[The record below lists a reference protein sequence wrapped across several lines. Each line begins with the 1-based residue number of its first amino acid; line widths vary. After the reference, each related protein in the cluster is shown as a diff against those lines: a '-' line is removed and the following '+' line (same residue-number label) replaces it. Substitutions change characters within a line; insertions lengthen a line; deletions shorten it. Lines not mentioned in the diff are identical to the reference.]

1 MRDPLGDDLGRGD
14 LPKVG
19 GWVFLVVLPLVVA
32 VVLAAVV
39 VPLGSGGRR
48 VFSIVSQIASARS
61 ELLPILIGSQLGVSA
76 LVVAMT
82 QFQPERWRGTPKE
95 LGNCWLSEVRLVA
108 SQENRYIASTFGLLG
123 ISGVI
128 VFGVAACVS
137 QRIDAGG
144 VLLLLIVWGIHA
156 VSSAVLIMVPA
167 TGAAAVVDYW
177 RSLIRLVCVAEMWPG
192 ELEFAKKE
200 VDRVGMSPLVHV
212 RQWRGVVVLGVLFV
226 ALVPVII
233 LGRIC
238 FGFPGWLLLQIG
250 VVEMMVASALL
261 SIGAGWGRWSSEGF
275 LAILFWLSW
284 PLMLL
289 QGLIL
294 EFEFI
299 AIATEPSLVRNVS
312 IGFVVVATLFL
323 GALFVVV
330 AWGARIVWA
339 RFNLLKSTLTLN
351 WIMDLRSQRRCG
363 NRCSSDE
370 REAVERSVVE
380 ALGDKN
386 REDTSE
392 IVKNSVLLGFLY
404 V

>member
-32 VVLAAVV
+32 VVLAVV

-48 VFSIVSQIASARS
+48 VLSIVSQIASARS

-95 LGNCWLSEVRLVA
+95 LGDCWLSEVRLVA
-108 SQENRYIASTFGLLG
+108 SKENRYIASMFGLLG
-123 ISGVI
+123 ISSVI

-137 QRIDAGG
+137 QRMDVGG

-167 TGAAAVVDYW
+167 TGAAAVADYW
-177 RSLIRLVCVAEMWPG
+177 RSLIRLVYVAEMWPG

-212 RQWRGVVVLGVLFV
+212 RQWKGVVVLGVLFV
-226 ALVPVII
+226 ALIPVII

-238 FGFPGWLLLQIG
+238 FGFPGWLLQIG

-261 SIGAGWGRWSSEGF
+261 SIGVGWGRWSSEGF
-275 LAILFWLSW
+275 LVILFWLSW

-289 QGLIL
+289 QGFIL
-294 EFEFI
+294 ELEFI
-299 AIATEPSLVRNVS
+299 AIVTEPSLVRNVS

-323 GALFVVV
+323 GALFAVV
-330 AWGARIVWA
+330 AWGARTVWA

-380 ALGDKN
+380 VLGDKN

>member
-32 VVLAAVV
+32 VVLAVV

-48 VFSIVSQIASARS
+48 VLSIVSQIASARS

-95 LGNCWLSEVRLVA
+95 LGDCWLSEVRLVA
-108 SQENRYIASTFGLLG
+108 SKENRYIASMFGLLG
-123 ISGVI
+123 ISSVI

-137 QRIDAGG
+137 QRMDVGG

-167 TGAAAVVDYW
+167 TGAAAVADYW
-177 RSLIRLVCVAEMWPG
+177 RSLIRLVYVAEMWPG

-212 RQWRGVVVLGVLFV
+212 RQWKGVVVLGVLFV
-226 ALVPVII
+226 ALIPVII

-238 FGFPGWLLLQIG
+238 FGFPGWLLQIG
-250 VVEMMVASALL
+250 VVEMMVASALF

-275 LAILFWLSW
+275 LVILFWLSW

-289 QGLIL
+289 QGFIL
-294 EFEFI
+294 ELEFI
-299 AIATEPSLVRNVS
+299 AIVTEPSLVRNVS

-323 GALFVVV
+323 GALFAVV
-330 AWGARIVWA
+330 AWGARTVWA

-380 ALGDKN
+380 VLGDKN

>member
-32 VVLAAVV
+32 VVLAVV

-48 VFSIVSQIASARS
+48 VLSIVSQIASARS

-95 LGNCWLSEVRLVA
+95 LGDCWLSEVRMVA
-108 SQENRYIASTFGLLG
+108 SKENRYIASMFGLLG
-123 ISGVI
+123 ISSVI

-137 QRIDAGG
+137 QRMDVGG

-167 TGAAAVVDYW
+167 TGAAAVADYW
-177 RSLIRLVCVAEMWPG
+177 RSLIRLVYVAEMWPG

-212 RQWRGVVVLGVLFV
+212 RQWKGVVVLGVLFV
-226 ALVPVII
+226 ALIPVII

-238 FGFPGWLLLQIG
+238 FGFPGWLLQIG

-275 LAILFWLSW
+275 LVILFWLSW

-289 QGLIL
+289 QGFIL
-294 EFEFI
+294 ELEFI
-299 AIATEPSLVRNVS
+299 AIVTEPSLVRNVS

-323 GALFVVV
+323 GALFAVV
-330 AWGARIVWA
+330 AWGARTVWA

-380 ALGDKN
+380 VLGDKN

>member
-32 VVLAAVV
+32 VVLAVV

-48 VFSIVSQIASARS
+48 VLSIVSQIASARS

-95 LGNCWLSEVRLVA
+95 LGDCWLSEVRLVA
-108 SQENRYIASTFGLLG
+108 SKENRYIASMFGLLG
-123 ISGVI
+123 ISSVI

-137 QRIDAGG
+137 QRMDVGG

-167 TGAAAVVDYW
+167 TGAAAVADYW
-177 RSLIRLVCVAEMWPG
+177 RSLIRLVYVAEMWPG

-212 RQWRGVVVLGVLFV
+212 RQWKGVVVLGVLFV
-226 ALVPVII
+226 ALIPVII

-238 FGFPGWLLLQIG
+238 FGFPGWLLQIG

-275 LAILFWLSW
+275 LVILFCLSW

-289 QGLIL
+289 QGFIL
-294 EFEFI
+294 ELEFI
-299 AIATEPSLVRNVS
+299 AIVTEPSLVRNVS
-312 IGFVVVATLFL
+312 IGFIVVATLFL
-323 GALFVVV
+323 GALFAVV
-330 AWGARIVWA
+330 AWGARTVWA

-380 ALGDKN
+380 VLGDKN

>member
-32 VVLAAVV
+32 VVLAVV

-48 VFSIVSQIASARS
+48 VLSIVSQIASARS

-95 LGNCWLSEVRLVA
+95 LGDCWLSEVRLVA
-108 SQENRYIASTFGLLG
+108 SKENRYIASMFGLLG
-123 ISGVI
+123 ISSVI

-137 QRIDAGG
+137 QRMDVGG
-144 VLLLLIVWGIHA
+144 ALLLLIVWGIHA

-167 TGAAAVVDYW
+167 TGAAAVADYW
-177 RSLIRLVCVAEMWPG
+177 RSLIRLVYVAEMWPG

-212 RQWRGVVVLGVLFV
+212 RQWKGVVVLGVLFV
-226 ALVPVII
+226 ALIPVII

-238 FGFPGWLLLQIG
+238 FGFPGWLLQIG

-275 LAILFWLSW
+275 LAIIFWLSW

-289 QGLIL
+289 QGFIL
-294 EFEFI
+294 ELEFI
-299 AIATEPSLVRNVS
+299 AIVTEPSLVRNVS

-323 GALFVVV
+323 GALFAVV
-330 AWGARIVWA
+330 AWGARTVWA

-363 NRCSSDE
+363 NRCSSYE

-380 ALGDKN
+380 VLGDKN

>member
-32 VVLAAVV
+32 VVLAVV

-48 VFSIVSQIASARS
+48 VLSIVSQIASARS

-95 LGNCWLSEVRLVA
+95 LGDCWLSELRLVA
-108 SQENRYIASTFGLLG
+108 SQENRYIASMFGLLG
-123 ISGVI
+123 ISSVI

-137 QRIDAGG
+137 QRMDVGG

-167 TGAAAVVDYW
+167 TGAAAVADYW
-177 RSLIRLVCVAEMWPG
+177 RSLIRLVYVAEMWPG

-212 RQWRGVVVLGVLFV
+212 RQWKGVVVLGVLFV
-226 ALVPVII
+226 ALIPVII

-238 FGFPGWLLLQIG
+238 FGFPGWLLQIG

-289 QGLIL
+289 QGFIL
-294 EFEFI
+294 ELEFI
-299 AIATEPSLVRNVS
+299 AIVTEPSLVRNVS

-323 GALFVVV
+323 GALFAVV
-330 AWGARIVWA
+330 ASGARTVWA

-351 WIMDLRSQRRCG
+351 WVMDLRSQRRCG

-380 ALGDKN
+380 VLGDKN

>member
-1 MRDPLGDDLGRGD
+1 M
-14 LPKVG
+14 
-19 GWVFLVVLPLVVA
+19 FLVVLPLVVA
-32 VVLAAVV
+32 VVLAVV

-48 VFSIVSQIASARS
+48 VLSIVSQIASARS

-95 LGNCWLSEVRLVA
+95 LGDCWLSEVRLVA
-108 SQENRYIASTFGLLG
+108 SKENRYIASMFGLLG
-123 ISGVI
+123 ISSVI

-137 QRIDAGG
+137 QRMDVGG

-167 TGAAAVVDYW
+167 TGAAAVADYW
-177 RSLIRLVCVAEMWPG
+177 RSLIRLVYVAEMWPG

-212 RQWRGVVVLGVLFV
+212 RQWKGVVVLGVLFV
-226 ALVPVII
+226 ALIPVII

-238 FGFPGWLLLQIG
+238 FGFPGWLLQIG

-275 LAILFWLSW
+275 LVILFWLSW

-289 QGLIL
+289 QGFIL
-294 EFEFI
+294 ELEFI
-299 AIATEPSLVRNVS
+299 AIVTEPSLVRNVS
-312 IGFVVVATLFL
+312 IGFIVVATLFL
-323 GALFVVV
+323 GALFAVV
-330 AWGARIVWA
+330 AWGARTVWA

-380 ALGDKN
+380 VLGDKN

>member
-32 VVLAAVV
+32 VVLAVV

-48 VFSIVSQIASARS
+48 VLSIVSQIASARS

-95 LGNCWLSEVRLVA
+95 LGDCWLSEVRLVA
-108 SQENRYIASTFGLLG
+108 SKENRYIASMFGLLG
-123 ISGVI
+123 ISSVI

-137 QRIDAGG
+137 QRMDVGG

-167 TGAAAVVDYW
+167 TGAAAVADYW
-177 RSLIRLVCVAEMWPG
+177 RSLIRLVYVAEMWPG

-212 RQWRGVVVLGVLFV
+212 RQWKGVVVLGVLFV
-226 ALVPVII
+226 ALIPGII

-238 FGFPGWLLLQIG
+238 FGFPGWLLQIG

-275 LAILFWLSW
+275 LVILFWLSW

-289 QGLIL
+289 QGFIL
-294 EFEFI
+294 ELEFI
-299 AIATEPSLVRNVS
+299 AIVTEPSLVRNVS

-323 GALFVVV
+323 GALFAVV
-330 AWGARIVWA
+330 AWGARTVWA

-380 ALGDKN
+380 VLGDKN

>member
-1 MRDPLGDDLGRGD
+1 
-14 LPKVG
+14 
-19 GWVFLVVLPLVVA
+19 
-32 VVLAAVV
+32 
-39 VPLGSGGRR
+39 
-48 VFSIVSQIASARS
+48 
-61 ELLPILIGSQLGVSA
+61 
-76 LVVAMT
+76 MT

-95 LGNCWLSEVRLVA
+95 LGDCWLSELRLVA
-108 SQENRYIASTFGLLG
+108 SQENRYIASMFGLLG
-123 ISGVI
+123 ISSVI

-137 QRIDAGG
+137 QRMDVGG

-167 TGAAAVVDYW
+167 TGAAAVADYW
-177 RSLIRLVCVAEMWPG
+177 RSLIRLVYVAEMWPG

-212 RQWRGVVVLGVLFV
+212 RQWKGVVVLGVLFV
-226 ALVPVII
+226 ALIPVII

-289 QGLIL
+289 QGFIL
-294 EFEFI
+294 ELEFI
-299 AIATEPSLVRNVS
+299 AIVTEPSLVRNVS

-323 GALFVVV
+323 GALFAVV
-330 AWGARIVWA
+330 ASGARTVWA

-351 WIMDLRSQRRCG
+351 WVMDLRSQRRCG

-380 ALGDKN
+380 VLGDKN

>member
-32 VVLAAVV
+32 VVLAVV

-48 VFSIVSQIASARS
+48 VLSIVSQIASARS

-95 LGNCWLSEVRLVA
+95 LGDCWLSEVRLVA
-108 SQENRYIASTFGLLG
+108 SKENRYIASMFGLLG
-123 ISGVI
+123 ISSVI

-137 QRIDAGG
+137 QRMDVGG

-167 TGAAAVVDYW
+167 TGAAAVADYW
-177 RSLIRLVCVAEMWPG
+177 RSLIRLVYVAEMWPG

-212 RQWRGVVVLGVLFV
+212 RQWKGVVVLGVLFV
-226 ALVPVII
+226 ALIPVII

-238 FGFPGWLLLQIG
+238 FGFPGWLLQIG

-275 LAILFWLSW
+275 LVILFWLSW

-289 QGLIL
+289 QGFIL
-294 EFEFI
+294 ELEFI
-299 AIATEPSLVRNVS
+299 AIVTEPSLVRNVS

-323 GALFVVV
+323 GALFAVV
-330 AWGARIVWA
+330 AWGARTVWA

-380 ALGDKN
+380 VLGDKN

>member
-32 VVLAAVV
+32 VVLAVV

-48 VFSIVSQIASARS
+48 VLSIVSQIASARS

-95 LGNCWLSEVRLVA
+95 LGDCWLSEVRLVA
-108 SQENRYIASTFGLLG
+108 SQENRYIASMFGLLG
-123 ISGVI
+123 ISSVI

-137 QRIDAGG
+137 QRMDVGG

-167 TGAAAVVDYW
+167 TGAAAVADYW
-177 RSLIRLVCVAEMWPG
+177 RSLIRLVYVAEMWPG

-212 RQWRGVVVLGVLFV
+212 RQWKGVVVLGVLFV
-226 ALVPVII
+226 ALIPVII

-238 FGFPGWLLLQIG
+238 FGFPGWLLQIG

-275 LAILFWLSW
+275 LVILFWLSW

-289 QGLIL
+289 QGFIL
-294 EFEFI
+294 ELEFI
-299 AIATEPSLVRNVS
+299 AIVTEPSLVRNVS

-323 GALFVVV
+323 GALFAVV
-330 AWGARIVWA
+330 ASGARTVWA

-351 WIMDLRSQRRCG
+351 WVMDLRSQRRCG

-380 ALGDKN
+380 VLGDKN

>member
-1 MRDPLGDDLGRGD
+1 
-14 LPKVG
+14 
-19 GWVFLVVLPLVVA
+19 VFLVVLPLVVA
-32 VVLAAVV
+32 VVLAVV

-48 VFSIVSQIASARS
+48 VLSIVSQIASARS

-95 LGNCWLSEVRLVA
+95 LGDCWLSEVRLVA
-108 SQENRYIASTFGLLG
+108 SKENRYIASMFGLLG
-123 ISGVI
+123 ISSVI

-137 QRIDAGG
+137 QRMDVGG

-167 TGAAAVVDYW
+167 TGAAAVADYW
-177 RSLIRLVCVAEMWPG
+177 RSLIRLVYVAEMWPG

-212 RQWRGVVVLGVLFV
+212 RQWKGVVVLGVLFV
-226 ALVPVII
+226 ALIPVII

-238 FGFPGWLLLQIG
+238 FGFPGWLLQIG

-275 LAILFWLSW
+275 LVILFWLSW

-289 QGLIL
+289 QGFIL
-294 EFEFI
+294 ELEFI
-299 AIATEPSLVRNVS
+299 AIVTEPSLVRNVS

-323 GALFVVV
+323 GALFAVV
-330 AWGARIVWA
+330 AWGARTVWA

-380 ALGDKN
+380 VLGDKN

>member
-32 VVLAAVV
+32 VVLAVV

-48 VFSIVSQIASARS
+48 VLSIVSQIASARS

-95 LGNCWLSEVRLVA
+95 LGDCWLSEVRLVA
-108 SQENRYIASTFGLLG
+108 SKENRYIASMFGLLG
-123 ISGVI
+123 ISSVI

-137 QRIDAGG
+137 QRMDVGG

-167 TGAAAVVDYW
+167 TGAAAVADYW
-177 RSLIRLVCVAEMWPG
+177 RSLIRLVYVAEMWPG

-212 RQWRGVVVLGVLFV
+212 RQWKGVVVLGVLFV
-226 ALVPVII
+226 ALIPVII

-238 FGFPGWLLLQIG
+238 FGFPGWLLQIG

-275 LAILFWLSW
+275 LVILFWLSW

-289 QGLIL
+289 QGFIL
-294 EFEFI
+294 ELEFI
-299 AIATEPSLVRNVS
+299 AIVTEPSLVRNVS

-323 GALFVVV
+323 GALFAVV
-330 AWGARIVWA
+330 AWGARTVWA

-363 NRCSSDE
+363 NRWSSDE

-380 ALGDKN
+380 VLGDKN

>member
-32 VVLAAVV
+32 VVLAVV

-48 VFSIVSQIASARS
+48 VLSIVSQIASARS

-95 LGNCWLSEVRLVA
+95 LGDCWLSEVRLVA
-108 SQENRYIASTFGLLG
+108 SKENRYIASMFGLLG
-123 ISGVI
+123 ISSVI

-137 QRIDAGG
+137 QRMDVGG

-167 TGAAAVVDYW
+167 TGAAAVADYW
-177 RSLIRLVCVAEMWPG
+177 RSLIRLVYVAEMWPG

-212 RQWRGVVVLGVLFV
+212 RQWKGVVVLGVLFV
-226 ALVPVII
+226 ALIPVII

-238 FGFPGWLLLQIG
+238 FGFPGWLLQIG

-275 LAILFWLSW
+275 LVILFWLSW

-289 QGLIL
+289 QGFIL
-294 EFEFI
+294 ELEFI
-299 AIATEPSLVRNVS
+299 AIVTEPSLVRNVS
-312 IGFVVVATLFL
+312 IGFIVVATLFL
-323 GALFVVV
+323 GALFAVV
-330 AWGARIVWA
+330 AWGARTVWA

-380 ALGDKN
+380 VLGDKN

-392 IVKNSVLLGFLY
+392 IVKNSVLLKFLY

>member
-32 VVLAAVV
+32 VVLAVV

-48 VFSIVSQIASARS
+48 VLSIVSQIASARS

-95 LGNCWLSEVRLVA
+95 LGDCWLSEVRLVA
-108 SQENRYIASTFGLLG
+108 SKENRYIASMFGLLG
-123 ISGVI
+123 ISSVI

-137 QRIDAGG
+137 QRMDVGG

-167 TGAAAVVDYW
+167 TGAAAVADYW
-177 RSLIRLVCVAEMWPG
+177 RSLIRLVYVAEMWPG

-212 RQWRGVVVLGVLFV
+212 RQWKGVVVLGVLFV
-226 ALVPVII
+226 ALIPVII

-238 FGFPGWLLLQIG
+238 FGFPGWLLQIG

-275 LAILFWLSW
+275 LVILFWLSW

-289 QGLIL
+289 QGFIL
-294 EFEFI
+294 ELEFI
-299 AIATEPSLVRNVS
+299 AIVTEPSLVRNVS

-323 GALFVVV
+323 GALFAVV
-330 AWGARIVWA
+330 AWGARTVWA

-380 ALGDKN
+380 VLGDKN

-392 IVKNSVLLGFLY
+392 IVKYSVLLGFLY

>member
-1 MRDPLGDDLGRGD
+1 MRDALGDDLGRSG

-32 VVLAAVV
+32 VVLAVV

-48 VFSIVSQIASARS
+48 VLSIVSQIASARS

-95 LGNCWLSEVRLVA
+95 LGDCWLSEVRLVA
-108 SQENRYIASTFGLLG
+108 SKENRYIASMFGLLG
-123 ISGVI
+123 ISSVI

-137 QRIDAGG
+137 QRMDVGG

-167 TGAAAVVDYW
+167 TGAAAVADYW
-177 RSLIRLVCVAEMWPG
+177 RSLIRLVYVAEMWPG

-212 RQWRGVVVLGVLFV
+212 RQWKGVVVLGVLFV
-226 ALVPVII
+226 ALIPVII

-238 FGFPGWLLLQIG
+238 FGFPGWLLQIG

-275 LAILFWLSW
+275 LVILFWLSW

-289 QGLIL
+289 QGFIL
-294 EFEFI
+294 ELEFI
-299 AIATEPSLVRNVS
+299 AIVTEPSLVRNVS

-323 GALFVVV
+323 GALFAVV
-330 AWGARIVWA
+330 AWGARTVWA

-380 ALGDKN
+380 VLGDKN

>member
-1 MRDPLGDDLGRGD
+1 MREPLGDDLGRGD

-32 VVLAAVV
+32 VVLAVV

-48 VFSIVSQIASARS
+48 VLSIVSQIASARS

-95 LGNCWLSEVRLVA
+95 LGDCWLSELRLVA
-108 SQENRYIASTFGLLG
+108 SQENRYIASMFGLLG
-123 ISGVI
+123 ISSVI

-137 QRIDAGG
+137 QRMDVGG

-167 TGAAAVVDYW
+167 TGAAAVADYW
-177 RSLIRLVCVAEMWPG
+177 RSLIRLVYVAEMWPG

-212 RQWRGVVVLGVLFV
+212 RQWKGVVVLGVLFV
-226 ALVPVII
+226 ALIPVII

-238 FGFPGWLLLQIG
+238 FGFPGWLLQIG

-275 LAILFWLSW
+275 LVILFWLSW

-289 QGLIL
+289 QGFIL
-294 EFEFI
+294 ELEFI
-299 AIATEPSLVRNVS
+299 AIVTEPSLVRNVS
-312 IGFVVVATLFL
+312 IGFIVVATLFL
-323 GALFVVV
+323 GALFAVV
-330 AWGARIVWA
+330 AWGARTVWA

-351 WIMDLRSQRRCG
+351 WVMDLRSQRRCG

-380 ALGDKN
+380 VLGDKN

>member
-32 VVLAAVV
+32 VVLAVV

-48 VFSIVSQIASARS
+48 VLSIVSQIASARS

-95 LGNCWLSEVRLVA
+95 LGDCWLSEVRLVA
-108 SQENRYIASTFGLLG
+108 SKENRYIASMFGLLG
-123 ISGVI
+123 ISSVI

-137 QRIDAGG
+137 QRMDVGG

-167 TGAAAVVDYW
+167 TGAAAVADYW
-177 RSLIRLVCVAEMWPG
+177 RSLIRLVYVAEMWPG

-212 RQWRGVVVLGVLFV
+212 RQWKGVVVLGVLFV
-226 ALVPVII
+226 ALIPVII

-238 FGFPGWLLLQIG
+238 FGFPGWLLQIG

-275 LAILFWLSW
+275 LVILFWLSW

-289 QGLIL
+289 QGFIL
-294 EFEFI
+294 ELEFI
-299 AIATEPSLVRNVS
+299 AIVTEPSLVRNVS

-323 GALFVVV
+323 GALFAVV
-330 AWGARIVWA
+330 AWGARTVWA

-351 WIMDLRSQRRCG
+351 WVMDLRSQRRCG

-380 ALGDKN
+380 VLGDKN

>member
-32 VVLAAVV
+32 VVLAVV

-48 VFSIVSQIASARS
+48 VLSIVSQIASARS

-95 LGNCWLSEVRLVA
+95 LGDCWLSEVRLVA
-108 SQENRYIASTFGLLG
+108 SKENRYIASMFGLLG
-123 ISGVI
+123 ISSVI

-137 QRIDAGG
+137 QRMDVGG

-167 TGAAAVVDYW
+167 TGAAAVADYC
-177 RSLIRLVCVAEMWPG
+177 RSLIRLVYVAEMWPG

-212 RQWRGVVVLGVLFV
+212 RQWKGVVVLGVLFV
-226 ALVPVII
+226 ALIPVII

-238 FGFPGWLLLQIG
+238 FGFPGWLLQIG

-289 QGLIL
+289 QGFIL
-294 EFEFI
+294 ELEFI
-299 AIATEPSLVRNVS
+299 AIVTEPSLVRNVS

-323 GALFVVV
+323 GALFAVV
-330 AWGARIVWA
+330 AWGARTVWA

-380 ALGDKN
+380 VLGDKN

>member
-32 VVLAAVV
+32 VVLAVV

-48 VFSIVSQIASARS
+48 VLSIVSQIASARS

-95 LGNCWLSEVRLVA
+95 LGDCWLSEVRLVA
-108 SQENRYIASTFGLLG
+108 SKENRYIASMFGLLG
-123 ISGVI
+123 ISSVI

-137 QRIDAGG
+137 QRMDVGG

-167 TGAAAVVDYW
+167 TGAAAVADYW
-177 RSLIRLVCVAEMWPG
+177 RSLIRLVYVAEMWPG

-212 RQWRGVVVLGVLFV
+212 RQWKGVVVLGVLFV
-226 ALVPVII
+226 ALIPVII

-238 FGFPGWLLLQIG
+238 FGFPGWLLQIG

-275 LAILFWLSW
+275 LVVLFWLSW

-289 QGLIL
+289 QGFIL
-294 EFEFI
+294 ELEFI
-299 AIATEPSLVRNVS
+299 AIVTEPSLVRNVS

-323 GALFVVV
+323 GALFAVV
-330 AWGARIVWA
+330 AWGARTVWA

-380 ALGDKN
+380 VLGDKN

>member
-32 VVLAAVV
+32 VVLAVV

-48 VFSIVSQIASARS
+48 VLSIVSQIASARS

-95 LGNCWLSEVRLVA
+95 LGDCWLSEVRLVA
-108 SQENRYIASTFGLLG
+108 SKENRYIASMFGLLG
-123 ISGVI
+123 ISSVI

-137 QRIDAGG
+137 QRMDVGG

-167 TGAAAVVDYW
+167 TGAAAVADYW
-177 RSLIRLVCVAEMWPG
+177 RSLIRLVYVAEMWPG
-192 ELEFAKKE
+192 EMEFAKKE

-212 RQWRGVVVLGVLFV
+212 RQWKGVVVLGVLFV
-226 ALVPVII
+226 ALIPVII

-238 FGFPGWLLLQIG
+238 FGFPGWLLQIG

-275 LAILFWLSW
+275 LVILFWLSW

-289 QGLIL
+289 QGFIL
-294 EFEFI
+294 ELEFI
-299 AIATEPSLVRNVS
+299 AIVTEPSLVRNVS
-312 IGFVVVATLFL
+312 IGFIVVATLFL
-323 GALFVVV
+323 GALFAVV
-330 AWGARIVWA
+330 AWGARTVWA

-380 ALGDKN
+380 VLGDKN

>member
-1 MRDPLGDDLGRGD
+1 MREPLGDDLGRGD

-32 VVLAAVV
+32 VVLAVV

-48 VFSIVSQIASARS
+48 VLSIVSQIASARS

-95 LGNCWLSEVRLVA
+95 LGDCWLSEVRLVA
-108 SQENRYIASTFGLLG
+108 SKENRYIASMFGLLG
-123 ISGVI
+123 ISSVI

-137 QRIDAGG
+137 QRMDVGG

-167 TGAAAVVDYW
+167 TGAAAVADYW
-177 RSLIRLVCVAEMWPG
+177 RSLIRLVYVAEMWPG

-212 RQWRGVVVLGVLFV
+212 RQWKGVVVLGVLFV
-226 ALVPVII
+226 ALIPVII

-238 FGFPGWLLLQIG
+238 FGFPGWLLQIG

-275 LAILFWLSW
+275 LVILFWLSW

-289 QGLIL
+289 QGFIL
-294 EFEFI
+294 ELEFI
-299 AIATEPSLVRNVS
+299 AIVTEPSLVRNVS

-323 GALFVVV
+323 GALFAVV
-330 AWGARIVWA
+330 AWGARTVWA

-380 ALGDKN
+380 VLGDKN

>member
-32 VVLAAVV
+32 VVLAVV

-48 VFSIVSQIASARS
+48 VLSIVSQIASARS

-95 LGNCWLSEVRLVA
+95 LGDCWLSELRLVA
-108 SQENRYIASTFGLLG
+108 SQENRYIASMFGLLG
-123 ISGVI
+123 ISSVI

-137 QRIDAGG
+137 QRMDVGG

-167 TGAAAVVDYW
+167 TGAAAVADYW
-177 RSLIRLVCVAEMWPG
+177 RSLIRLVYVAEMWPG

-212 RQWRGVVVLGVLFV
+212 RQWKGVVVLGVLFV
-226 ALVPVII
+226 ALIPVII

-238 FGFPGWLLLQIG
+238 FGFPGWLLQIG

-275 LAILFWLSW
+275 LVILFWLSW

-289 QGLIL
+289 QGFIL
-294 EFEFI
+294 ELEFI
-299 AIATEPSLVRNVS
+299 AIVTEPSLVRNVS

-323 GALFVVV
+323 GALFAVV
-330 AWGARIVWA
+330 AWGARTVWA

-380 ALGDKN
+380 VLGDKN

>member
-1 MRDPLGDDLGRGD
+1 MRDPLGDGLGRGD

-32 VVLAAVV
+32 VVLAVV

-48 VFSIVSQIASARS
+48 VLSIVSQIASARS

-95 LGNCWLSEVRLVA
+95 LGDCWLSEVRLVA
-108 SQENRYIASTFGLLG
+108 SKENRYIASMFGLLG
-123 ISGVI
+123 ISSVI

-137 QRIDAGG
+137 QRMDVGG

-167 TGAAAVVDYW
+167 TGAAAVADYW
-177 RSLIRLVCVAEMWPG
+177 RSLIRLVYVAEMWPG

-212 RQWRGVVVLGVLFV
+212 RQWKGVVVLGVLFV
-226 ALVPVII
+226 ALIPVII

-238 FGFPGWLLLQIG
+238 FGFPGWLLQIG

-275 LAILFWLSW
+275 LVILFWLSW

-289 QGLIL
+289 QGFIL
-294 EFEFI
+294 ELEFI
-299 AIATEPSLVRNVS
+299 AIVTEPSLVRNVS

-323 GALFVVV
+323 GALFAVV
-330 AWGARIVWA
+330 AWGARTVWA

-380 ALGDKN
+380 VLGDKN

>member
-32 VVLAAVV
+32 VVLAVV

-48 VFSIVSQIASARS
+48 VLSIVSQIASARS

-95 LGNCWLSEVRLVA
+95 LGDCWLSEVRLVA
-108 SQENRYIASTFGLLG
+108 SKENRYIASMFGLLG
-123 ISGVI
+123 ISSVI

-137 QRIDAGG
+137 QRMDVGG

-167 TGAAAVVDYW
+167 TGAAAVADYW
-177 RSLIRLVCVAEMWPG
+177 RSLIRLVYVAEMWPG

-212 RQWRGVVVLGVLFV
+212 RQWKGVVVLGVLFV
-226 ALVPVII
+226 ALIPVII

-238 FGFPGWLLLQIG
+238 FGFPGWLLQIG

-289 QGLIL
+289 QGFIL
-294 EFEFI
+294 ELEFI
-299 AIATEPSLVRNVS
+299 AIVTEPSLVRNVS

-323 GALFVVV
+323 GALFAVV
-330 AWGARIVWA
+330 AWGARTVWA

-380 ALGDKN
+380 VLGDKN

>member
-32 VVLAAVV
+32 VVLAVV

-48 VFSIVSQIASARS
+48 VLSIVSQIASARS

-95 LGNCWLSEVRLVA
+95 LGDCWLSEVRLVA
-108 SQENRYIASTFGLLG
+108 SKENRYIASMFGLLG
-123 ISGVI
+123 ISSVI

-137 QRIDAGG
+137 QRMDVGG

-167 TGAAAVVDYW
+167 TGAAAVADYW
-177 RSLIRLVCVAEMWPG
+177 RSLIRLVYVAEMWPG

-212 RQWRGVVVLGVLFV
+212 RQWKGVVVLGVLFV
-226 ALVPVII
+226 ALIPVII

-238 FGFPGWLLLQIG
+238 FGFPGWLLQIG

-275 LAILFWLSW
+275 LVILFWLSW

-289 QGLIL
+289 QGFIL
-294 EFEFI
+294 ELEFI
-299 AIATEPSLVRNVS
+299 AIVTEPSLVRNVS
-312 IGFVVVATLFL
+312 IGFIVVATLFL
-323 GALFVVV
+323 GALFAVV
-330 AWGARIVWA
+330 AWGARTVWA

-380 ALGDKN
+380 VLGDKN

>member
-32 VVLAAVV
+32 VVLAVV

-48 VFSIVSQIASARS
+48 VLSIVSQIASARS

-95 LGNCWLSEVRLVA
+95 LGDCWLSEVRLVA
-108 SQENRYIASTFGLLG
+108 SKENRYIASMFGLLG
-123 ISGVI
+123 ISSVI

-137 QRIDAGG
+137 QRMDVGG

-167 TGAAAVVDYW
+167 TGAAAVADYW
-177 RSLIRLVCVAEMWPG
+177 RSLIRLVYVAEMWLG

-212 RQWRGVVVLGVLFV
+212 RQWKGVVVLGVLFV
-226 ALVPVII
+226 ALIPVII

-238 FGFPGWLLLQIG
+238 FGFPGWLLQIG

-275 LAILFWLSW
+275 LVILFWLSW

-289 QGLIL
+289 QGFIL
-294 EFEFI
+294 ELEFI
-299 AIATEPSLVRNVS
+299 AIVTEPSLVRNVS

-323 GALFVVV
+323 GALFAVV
-330 AWGARIVWA
+330 AWGARTVWA

-380 ALGDKN
+380 VLGDKN

>member
-32 VVLAAVV
+32 VVLAVV

-48 VFSIVSQIASARS
+48 VLSIVSQIASARS

-95 LGNCWLSEVRLVA
+95 LGDCWLSEVRLVA
-108 SQENRYIASTFGLLG
+108 SKENRYIASMFGLLG
-123 ISGVI
+123 ISSVI

-137 QRIDAGG
+137 QRMDVGG

-167 TGAAAVVDYW
+167 TGAAAVADYW
-177 RSLIRLVCVAEMWPG
+177 RSLIRLVYVAEMWPG

-212 RQWRGVVVLGVLFV
+212 RQWKGVVVLGVLFV
-226 ALVPVII
+226 ALIPVII

-238 FGFPGWLLLQIG
+238 FGFPGWLLQIG

-275 LAILFWLSW
+275 LVILFWLSW
-284 PLMLL
+284 SLMLL
-289 QGLIL
+289 QGFIL
-294 EFEFI
+294 ELEFI
-299 AIATEPSLVRNVS
+299 AIVTEPSLVRNVS

-323 GALFVVV
+323 GALFAVV
-330 AWGARIVWA
+330 AWGARTVWA

-380 ALGDKN
+380 VLGDKN

>member
-32 VVLAAVV
+32 VVLAVV

-48 VFSIVSQIASARS
+48 VLSIVSQIASARS

-95 LGNCWLSEVRLVA
+95 LGDCWLSEVRLVA
-108 SQENRYIASTFGLLG
+108 SKENRYIASMFGLLG
-123 ISGVI
+123 ISSVI

-137 QRIDAGG
+137 QRMDVGG

-167 TGAAAVVDYW
+167 TGAAAVADYW
-177 RSLIRLVCVAEMWPG
+177 RSLIRLVYVAEMWPG

-212 RQWRGVVVLGVLFV
+212 RQWKGVVVLGVLFV
-226 ALVPVII
+226 ALIPVII

-238 FGFPGWLLLQIG
+238 FGFPGWLLQIG

-289 QGLIL
+289 QGFIL
-294 EFEFI
+294 ELEFI
-299 AIATEPSLVRNVS
+299 AIVTEPSLVRNVS
-312 IGFVVVATLFL
+312 IGFIVVATLFL
-323 GALFVVV
+323 GALFAVV
-330 AWGARIVWA
+330 AWGARTVWA

-380 ALGDKN
+380 VLGDKN

>member
-32 VVLAAVV
+32 VVLAVV

-48 VFSIVSQIASARS
+48 VLSIVSQIASARS

-76 LVVAMT
+76 LVVFMT

-95 LGNCWLSEVRLVA
+95 LGDCWLSEVRLVA
-108 SQENRYIASTFGLLG
+108 SKENRYIASMFGLLG
-123 ISGVI
+123 ISSVI

-137 QRIDAGG
+137 QRMDVGG

-167 TGAAAVVDYW
+167 TGAAAVADYW
-177 RSLIRLVCVAEMWPG
+177 RSLIRLVYVAEMWPG

-212 RQWRGVVVLGVLFV
+212 RQWKGVVVLGVLFV
-226 ALVPVII
+226 ALIPVII

-238 FGFPGWLLLQIG
+238 FGFPGWLLQIG

-275 LAILFWLSW
+275 LVILFWLSW

-289 QGLIL
+289 QGFIL
-294 EFEFI
+294 ELEFI
-299 AIATEPSLVRNVS
+299 AIVTEPSLVRNVS

-323 GALFVVV
+323 GALFAVV
-330 AWGARIVWA
+330 AWGARTVWA

-380 ALGDKN
+380 VLGDKN

>member
-1 MRDPLGDDLGRGD
+1 MREPLGDDLGRGD

-32 VVLAAVV
+32 VVLAVV

-48 VFSIVSQIASARS
+48 VLSIVSQIASARS

-95 LGNCWLSEVRLVA
+95 LGDCWLSEVRLVA
-108 SQENRYIASTFGLLG
+108 SKENRYIASMFGLLG
-123 ISGVI
+123 ISSVI

-137 QRIDAGG
+137 QRMDVGG

-167 TGAAAVVDYW
+167 TGAAAVADYW
-177 RSLIRLVCVAEMWPG
+177 RSLIRLVYVAEMWPG

-212 RQWRGVVVLGVLFV
+212 RQWKGVVVLGVLFV
-226 ALVPVII
+226 ALIPVII

-238 FGFPGWLLLQIG
+238 FGFPGWLLQIG

-289 QGLIL
+289 QGFIL
-294 EFEFI
+294 ELEFI
-299 AIATEPSLVRNVS
+299 AIVTEPSLVRNVS

-323 GALFVVV
+323 GALFAVV
-330 AWGARIVWA
+330 ASGARTVWA

-351 WIMDLRSQRRCG
+351 WVMDLRSQRRCG

-380 ALGDKN
+380 VLGDKN